1 MTEFKVGDLLLVRGP
16 ILGIGMPDF
25 VGVGKV
31 SEVDPG
37 TQHNLDIRVEGDT
50 FHYWVNPAQCSRVP
64 DVTGVKD
71 PRPFKLGDVVQLT
84 CGGVHMTVTGAI
96 GDPMY
101 DGKLRT
107 TVAVDTGILRQDF
120 GGQRGPDC
128 RHYAPE
134 CLVLVRAVD

>member
-1 MTEFKVGDLLLVRGP
+1 MTEFKVGEKVNVIESLLGP
-16 ILGIGMPDF
+16 FYGRIT
-25 VGVGKV
+25 
-31 SEVDPG
+31 EVNVNDPE
-37 TQHNLDIRVEGDT
+37 LLYRVVVEGGDAYEEHGGT
-50 FHYWVNPAQCSRVP
+50 DWWVLTRNVESNLP
-64 DVTGVKD
+64 TK
-71 PRPFKLGDVVQLT
+71 RPLKLGDVVQLT

-120 GGQRGPDC
+120 GGQRWPDC

-134 CLVLVRAVD
+134 CLVLVKAVDE